1 MSETKILVPY
11 DEYTAMVKDSADL
24 ESIKG
29 LLHTDFPDNTCQILA
44 IKSVL
49 GMVPEKEP
57 IPENPNE
64 SEPIPEKPN
73 ESEPIPEKPNE
84 SEPIP
89 EKPVENEGTKTE
101 PEEGTV

>member
-24 ESIKG
+24 ASIRG
-29 LLHTDFPDNTCQILA
+29 LLLTDFPDNTSQILA

-57 IPENPNE
+57 ITENPVGNE
-64 SEPIPEKPN
+64 EI
-73 ESEPIPEKPNE
+73 
-84 SEPIP
+84 
-89 EKPVENEGTKTE
+89 KTE
-101 PEEGTV
+101 PEGGTV